1 MAGVLEEIVAFLDS
15 EGLGTAGTDL
25 FTGKMPAILT
35 AVGVVYEAGGS
46 PPDLGFGSSTARFE
60 SPAIQVVFRGAK
72 DDYDGPRAK
81 AKTAWASL
89 LSVEAPQTLS
99 GTIYNWIHPL
109 QSPFPLE
116 EPSEKNLN
124 RWSIA
129 CNFLVE
135 KELTS

>member
-1 MAGVLEEIVAFLDS
+1 MAGVMEEIVTFLAS

-25 FTGKMPAILT
+25 FFGKMPAT
-35 AVGVVYEAGGS
+35 PAACGVVYETGGIA
-46 PPDLGFGSSTARFE
+46 PDLGFGSSVARSE

-72 DDYDGPRAK
+72 EDYDGPRAK

-89 LSVEAPQTLS
+89 VSVEAPQTLT

-109 QSPFPLE
+109 QSPFVLE
-116 EPSEKNLN
+116 EPTEKNLN

-129 CNFLVE
+129 CNYLVE
-135 KELTS
+135 KELTA